1 MYGKGTGGGV
11 ATGGAAAGG
20 GLAATGA
27 SNVAILLGVGIAML
41 VAGLCMIR
49 TTTVLRAPKR

>member
-1 MYGKGTGGGV
+1 MYGGKGTGGV
-11 ATGGAAAGG
+11 VAAGG

-49 TTTVLRAPKR
+49 TTTVLRPPKR

>member
-1 MYGKGTGGGV
+1 MYGGGKTGGG
-11 ATGGAAAGG
+11 GAVAAGG

-41 VAGLCMIR
+41 IAGLCMIR
-49 TTTVLRAPKR
+49 TTTVLRAPRR

>member
-11 ATGGAAAGG
+11 ATGGAAAG

-49 TTTVLRAPKR
+49 TTTVLRAPRR